1 MRKISLAAWLLL
13 GFEVVVVLVTTFGI
27 VSVTYQ
33 SRLQFALLENLRREQ
48 QALQEEWGRLL
59 LEESAFSS
67 PSRVERVAREQ
78 LGMVLPESVDIKTL
92 ESGTE
97 SK

>member
-1 MRKISLAAWLLL
+1 MRKVSVAAWALLIV
-13 GFEVVVVLVTTFGI
+13 EVGLVLVSTFGI
-27 VSVTYQ
+27 ISVTYETR
-33 SRLQFALLENLRREQ
+33 SQFAELEQARSQ
-48 QALQEEWGRLL
+48 QQLLQEQWGRLL

-78 LGMVLPESVDIKTL
+78 LKMVLPSMENTQELDL
-92 ESGTE
+92 